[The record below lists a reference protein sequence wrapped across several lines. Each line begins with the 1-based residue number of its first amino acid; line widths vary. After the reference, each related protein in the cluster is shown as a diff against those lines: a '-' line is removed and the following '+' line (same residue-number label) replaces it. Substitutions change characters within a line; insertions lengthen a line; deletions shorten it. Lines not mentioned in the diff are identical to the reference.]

1 MNGEGILPHVP
12 ITGLT
17 ADSRKVQPGYLFAA
31 IPGLA
36 QDGRNF
42 IPDAIKK
49 GAVAVL
55 TTPDVTLESG
65 WLGDTGKAAVTLVH
79 DANPRRRLAR
89 MAAAYYAPQPEIMVA
104 VTGTNG
110 KTSVAN
116 FTRQLWSA
124 IGNKAGAIG
133 TLGVKAEGF
142 DTDHGLTTPDPVD
155 LHELLGRMK
164 HDGFDH
170 VAMEASSHGLDQ
182 YRLDGARFSAA
193 AFTNLTRDHLD
204 YHHTMDAYRASKMR
218 LFEELLS
225 PGGVAVVN
233 SASTEHDRIAN
244 IAGERKLRLYSY
256 GLRNGQIR
264 CVKMEPRANGFD
276 LEIDVFGERLAID
289 FPLPGAFQV
298 ENALAALGLVLA
310 TGSDLRHAG
319 PNLARLTGVRGRM
332 ERAAVLKNGAAV
344 YVDYSHTPDSIAT
357 VLKALRS
364 HVRNR
369 LHIVFGCGGD
379 RDPGKR
385 VLMGEAAAQ
394 YADQI
399 TVTDDNPR
407 GEDPAE
413 IRKQALEGCPGA
425 ANIGDRREAIF
436 AAMRALE
443 PGDVLCVAGKGH
455 EQGQT
460 IAGRTIPFDDAS
472 VVRDCAEALSGGKK
486 AE

>member
-1 MNGEGILPHVP
+1 MNGEGILPNVP

-36 QDGRNF
+36 LDGRNF
-42 IPDAIKK
+42 ISDAIKK
-49 GAVAVL
+49 GAAAIL
-55 TTPDVTLESG
+55 TTPDVTADSPL
-65 WLGDTGKAAVTLVH
+65 LGPKGKSAVTLVH
-79 DANPRRRLAR
+79 DANPRRRLAK
-89 MAAAYYAPQPEIMVA
+89 MAAAYFSPQPEVMVA

-116 FTRQLWSA
+116 FARQLWQA
-124 IGNKAGAIG
+124 IGNEAGAIG
-133 TLGVKAEGF
+133 TLGVRAEGF

-155 LHELLGRMK
+155 LHSLLGAMK
-164 HDGFDH
+164 QAGIDH

-193 AFTNLTRDHLD
+193 AFTNLSRDHLD
-204 YHHTMDAYRASKMR
+204 YHHNMDAYRASKMR
-218 LFEELLS
+218 LFEELLA

-233 SASTEHDRIAN
+233 SASAEHDRIAN
-244 IAGERKLRLYSY
+244 IAGERKQRLYSY

-310 TGSDLRHAG
+310 TGSDLRHAA

-332 ERAAVLKNGAAV
+332 ERAAVLPNGAAV
-344 YVDYSHTPDSIAT
+344 YVDYSHTPDSIVT

-364 HVRNR
+364 HVGNR

-385 VLMGEAAAQ
+385 ILMGRAAAQ
-394 YADQI
+394 YADQV

-407 GEDPAE
+407 SEDPAE
-413 IRKQALEGCPGA
+413 IRIQAMEGCPEA

-460 IAGRTIPFDDAS
+460 IAGRTVPFDDVS
-472 VVRDCAEALSGGKK
+472 VVRECAKELAGGTKT
-486 AE
+486 A